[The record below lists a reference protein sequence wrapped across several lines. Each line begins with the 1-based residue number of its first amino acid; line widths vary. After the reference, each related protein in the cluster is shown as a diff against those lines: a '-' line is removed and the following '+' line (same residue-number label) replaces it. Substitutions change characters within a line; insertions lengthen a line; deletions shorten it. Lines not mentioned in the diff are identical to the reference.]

1 MPVFKTKI
9 NMCDIAIGASLDDN
23 CTTGQGGVEEFYP
36 FNFVTDAFT
45 VVDGIAT
52 SMNVALTAAY
62 KYVNGSDANTFTDV
76 LLADK
81 KTGNSVATQTL
92 VYQLNK
98 IKGATNLELTKLA
111 QGKMSGVLKDNA
123 GVYHWVGAE
132 KGFNVSANVEA
143 VSGGGTNDVS
153 GYNVTLI
160 SENKALAPTLDAATV
175 TAFLAILA

>member
-1 MPVFKTKI
+1 
-9 NMCDIAIGASLDDN
+9 MCDIAIGASLDDN
-23 CTTGQGGVEEFYP
+23 CTNGQGGVEEFYP

>member
-1 MPVFKTKI
+1 
-9 NMCDIAIGASLDDN
+9 MCDIAIGASLDDN
-23 CTTGQGGVEEFYP
+23 CTSGQGGVEEFYP

-52 SMNVALTAAY
+52 SMNAALTAAY

-160 SENKALAPTLDAATV
+160 SENKALAPTLDAAAV
-175 TAFLAILA
+175 TAFLAILV

>member
-1 MPVFKTKI
+1 
-9 NMCDIAIGASLDDN
+9 MCDIAIGVSLDDN
-23 CTTGQGGVEEFYP
+23 CTNGQGGVEEFYP
-36 FNFVTDAFT
+36 FNFIDNAFT
-45 VVDGIAT
+45 VVDGVAT
-52 SMNVALTAAY
+52 SMDVSLTAAY
-62 KYVNGSDANTFTDV
+62 KYVNGSDSNTFTDV

-98 IKGATNLELTKLA
+98 VKGSTNIELTKLA

-132 KGFNVSANVEA
+132 KGFNVSANIEA
-143 VSGGGTNDVS
+143 VTGAGTNDVN

-160 SENKALAPTLDAATV
+160 SENKALAPTLDAAAV
-175 TAFLAILA
+175 TSFLAIIA

>member
-1 MPVFKTKI
+1 
-9 NMCDIAIGASLDDN
+9 MCDIAIGANLDDN
-23 CTTGQGGVEEFYP
+23 CTNGQGGVEEFYP
-36 FNFVTDAFT
+36 FNFIDSAFT
-45 VVDGIAT
+45 VVDGIGTA
-52 SMNVALTAAY
+52 MNVGLLAAY
-62 KYVNGSDANTFTDV
+62 KYVNGSDNNTFTDV

-98 IKGATNLELTKLA
+98 VKGATNVELTKLA
-111 QGKMSGVLKDNA
+111 QGKMSGILKTND

-143 VSGGGTNDVS
+143 VSGGGVNDVN

-160 SENKALAPTLDAATV
+160 SENKTLAPTLDAATV
-175 TAFLAILA
+175 TAFLAIVA